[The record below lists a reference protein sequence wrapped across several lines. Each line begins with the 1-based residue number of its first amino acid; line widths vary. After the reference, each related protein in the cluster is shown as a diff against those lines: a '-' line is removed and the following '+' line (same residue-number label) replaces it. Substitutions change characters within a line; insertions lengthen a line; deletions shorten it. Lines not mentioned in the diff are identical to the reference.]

1 MLAAFPASHPVGPT
15 ILRVN
20 IYEELS
26 CAGEKGGGGGG
37 GGCSCGP
44 DVTAAAA
51 AAAAALP
58 AAMAA
63 DLLTHFSM

>member
-37 GGCSCGP
+37 GCSCGP

-63 DLLTHFSM
+63 DLFTHFSM

>member
-15 ILRVN
+15 ILQVN

-26 CAGEKGGGGGG
+26 CAGEKGGG

-63 DLLTHFSM
+63 DLFTHFSM

>member
-26 CAGEKGGGGGG
+26 CAGEKGGGGG